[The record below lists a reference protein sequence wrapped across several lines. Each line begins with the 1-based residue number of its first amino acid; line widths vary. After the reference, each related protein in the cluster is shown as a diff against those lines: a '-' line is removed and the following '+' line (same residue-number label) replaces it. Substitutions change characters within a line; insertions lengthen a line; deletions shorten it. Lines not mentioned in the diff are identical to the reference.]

1 MIICPYC
8 DQKNF
13 EGVDVCERCTQ
24 PLDDL
29 HLLDPSS
36 LVERGLLKDRVE
48 VLRPKAPV
56 VVAPDTPVAEVLR
69 LLVDNKIGC
78 VFIVEDGKAVGVF
91 SERDALFRLNTEAK
105 KHAGRPISEFMTNE
119 PRALASTARIAF
131 AVRMM
136 DMGGY
141 RHVPLVDENNHPTGV
156 ISARDILS
164 YLTERMRASAA
175 VSAPARD
182 GAR

>member
-8 DQKNF
+8 EHKNF

-24 PLDDL
+24 PLDDQ

-36 LVERGLLKDRVE
+36 RVERGLLKDRVD
-48 VLRPKAPV
+48 VLQPKAPV
-56 VVAPDTPVAEVLR
+56 VVTPETRVAEVLK
-69 LLVDNKIGC
+69 LLVDEKIGC
-78 VFIVEDGKAVGVF
+78 VFVVEDEKVVGVF

-105 KHAGRPISEFMTNE
+105 KHADSPISDFMTSE
-119 PRALASTARIAF
+119 PRTLASTARIAF

-136 DMGGY
+136 DVGGY

-156 ISARDILS
+156 ISARDILA
-164 YLTERMRASAA
+164 YLSQRMRAR
-175 VSAPARD
+175 VS
-182 GAR
+182 